1 MGCHMNRSKA
11 LSFLPVLFFAAF
23 SLTACSGPKTGCTVN
38 CGGGGTAPVNVTLVS
53 DAPPASPSLLSYKV
67 TISQVTLT
75 LATGTAFTFTPN
87 PAPVLEL
94 MRLQSDS
101 VLVGTLLNVPAGNYS
116 SVSLSLGSPQI
127 TFLNNTSATITN
139 ASSVPGTCIVG
150 AICTIS
156 PSVSGQP
163 QVSATPFPITLSGS
177 AKIGLGIDFNLN
189 NSITVTGGIMTGT
202 FTPTTVGT
210 NVLSAFNLPRNSSLT
225 GSQLDLIEDFVG
237 VVSVSGQNVTLTSPT
252 RGTITAST
260 TTNTA
265 FDPDPSGSLCATP
278 SSCVVA
284 NQVASVDAILNSDGT
299 LSIQEFEPL
308 LNAAKDVV
316 EGTVVAINQTTQTQ
330 FTIVTTDKVQAATG
344 SLIGGLN
351 VGDPLAVNIALNPN
365 PFLVDTKGLMV
376 RQNFSGTVSNFTNF
390 NNTAAIHLGQTV
402 GVHVT
407 SFTGATAIASASCNI
422 DTVTLRWS
430 RFTATPT
437 SQASPAFDVNTIPA
451 YFNITPASFF
461 EVETFLGTPGADGV
475 TNLEGIADVNA
486 INDSKPVALRALY
499 LENSTNSAAPVFFA
513 AKVRQH

>member
-38 CGGGGTAPVNVTLVS
+38 CGGGGTAPVNLTLVS

-75 LATGTAFTFTPN
+75 TATGTAFTFTPN
-87 PAPVLEL
+87 PAPVLQL

-101 VLVGTLLNVPAGNYS
+101 VPVGTLLNVPSGNYS
-116 SVSLSLGSPQI
+116 SMSLSLGSPQI
-127 TFLNNTSATITN
+127 TFLTNTSATITN
-139 ASSVPGTCIVG
+139 ASSVPGTGVVG

-163 QVSATPFPITLSGS
+163 QVSATPFPITLSAN

-189 NSITVTGGIMTGT
+189 NSMTVTGGIMTVT

-351 VGDPLAVNIALNPN
+351 VGDPLAVNIALNPH

-486 INDSKPVALRALY
+486 IKDSNSVAIRALY

>member
-1 MGCHMNRSKA
+1 MN
-11 LSFLPVLFFAAF
+11 L
-23 SLTACSGPKTGCTVN
+23 
-38 CGGGGTAPVNVTLVS
+38 TLVS

-75 LATGTAFTFTPN
+75 PATGTAFTFTPN

-139 ASSVPGTCIVG
+139 ASSVPGTCVVG

-163 QVSATPFPITLSGS
+163 QVSATPFPITLSAN

-189 NSITVTGGIMTGT
+189 NSMTVTGGIMTVT

-210 NVLSAFNLPRNSSLT
+210 NVLSAFNLPRNSNLT

-486 INDSKPVALRALY
+486 INDSKPVAIRALY